1 MALEDRAPSGLVEM
15 AEHLGAESDVIL
27 IGPAEHTDV
36 VAMDAK
42 TEIALSSSRPS
53 SAPHGEAVK

>member
-1 MALEDRAPSGLVEM
+1 M